1 MRLKEFVNTTKTS
14 KCADPLNIHQ
24 NIVKINLH
32 VLILEEFKQITQ
44 YKVLPGQKICR
55 NCVNT
60 IFKSEDADQNDDIE
74 EVMTGDSDQ
83 MPVEAAKELVN
94 DSLEMLECSPLKKYV
109 LTEPLKLGK
118 RKIKSTI
125 SKLRSTIAIA
135 LNEPQLASSKSKC
148 NNCARLVTSI
158 KEK

>member
-1 MRLKEFVNTTKTS
+1 MRLQEFVNTTKTS

-55 NCVNT
+55 NCVNN

-74 EVMTGDSDQ
+74 DVMTGDSDQ
-83 MPVEAAKELVN
+83 MPVEAAKGTGE
-94 DSLEMLECSPLKKYV
+94 
-109 LTEPLKLGK
+109 
-118 RKIKSTI
+118 
-125 SKLRSTIAIA
+125 
-135 LNEPQLASSKSKC
+135 
-148 NNCARLVTSI
+148 
-158 KEK
+158 